1 MSRDKYLSSKEKLP
15 ANYLSASDT
24 QRIHPAPSGPANRSV
39 SRDALHLG
47 VRGQRTLCFYNELCQ
62 WRLTVPR
69 GGDGNGWLKQH
80 LQVNLGAFACA
91 SVCSNEW
98 FTCEITPLPR
108 SSTTSR
114 VAAGAVA
121 GRNTFR
127 NQSLT
132 RVDKWDWN
140 DPGAASCR
148 SNAAPNSL
156 KDWRSVCEKT
166 TCFCFMFFLFFLG
179 QCLCGQCTCHPP
191 GDGRIHGKNCECDDR
206 QCEDISG
213 EVCGGNTNA
222 QRQHF

>member
-1 MSRDKYLSSKEKLP
+1 MSRDKYFSNKEKLP

-24 QRIHPAPSGPANRSV
+24 QRIHAAPSGPANRSV

-80 LQVNLGAFACA
+80 LQVNLGALACA

-98 FTCEITPLPR
+98 FTCEITPLPPPPPPPVWPPALLPGGIR
-108 SSTTSR
+108 LEISRLHALTNGIETTPAQHPADQTQLR
-114 VAAGAVA
+114 TLWKTGA
-121 GRNTFR
+121 
-127 NQSLT
+127 
-132 RVDKWDWN
+132 
-140 DPGAASCR
+140 
-148 SNAAPNSL
+148 
-156 KDWRSVCEKT
+156 RSVRRQHVFAW
-166 TCFCFMFFLFFLG
+166 CFFSFLG